1 MICAGVVGLSRP
13 RSNLNARL
21 QGKSNG
27 LSSKKNVQIR
37 HTFRQNV
44 QIRYTF
50 RHHAGKLISKSMCK
64 IFELF
69 DGGDRYARRM
79 SIIQTCA
86 SLRRWD
92 LLFNLAYESEYQKIM
107 LLIIKYTTYLII
119 LLIDAG
125 HAVKHTS
132 FN

>member
-1 MICAGVVGLSRP
+1 MQMICAGVVGLSRP

-27 LSSKKNVQIR
+27 LSSKK
-37 HTFRQNV
+37 NV